1 MQAYVDYLMIITP
14 PESVINEIS
23 RYKRAS
29 VNLIGHFEGMYSRAN
44 IAITQQSRCKP
55 FLAQPAITKM
65 EQRIVTVPPI
75 ELALNAFA
83 FVSKSSSTLTIY
95 ASFKQTTQ
103 TQNWF
108 KLLTRQ
114 MDIKIKNFVPQIP
127 IVQNIPATAFKK
139 LLPKFEHLV
148 LYETFTVNSLTVLH
162 RETYAEYCEWR
173 VYKELF
179 FANRLNTVF

>member
-14 PESVINEIS
+14 PENVINEIS

-29 VNLIGHFEGMYSRAN
+29 VNLIGHFEGMHSRAN
-44 IAITQQSRCKP
+44 IAITRQSRCKP
-55 FLAQPAITKM
+55 FLAQPAIAKM
-65 EQRIVTVPPI
+65 QQRISTMPPI
-75 ELALNAFA
+75 ELELNGFGFTSQTASA
-83 FVSKSSSTLTIY
+83 ITIH
-95 ASFKQTTQ
+95 AKLKQTTQ

-127 IVQNIPATAFKK
+127 IAQNIPATAFKK
-139 LLPKFEHLV
+139 LWPNFEHRI
-148 LYETFTVNSLTVLH
+148 LYETFTVNSLTILH

-173 VYKELF
+173 LYKELF
-179 FANRLNTVF
+179 FANRLNSAF